1 MRKIFIDLGAHKGDT
16 VKAFKGMDEYSP
28 DFELFAFEPNPNS
41 KIHKKAEKYGVTV
54 FQKAAWIED
63 GVMPFYT
70 NPKHLDCQGGT
81 LLKEKTS
88 GGLDK
93 NHPLMVETVD
103 IGKWIKDNFAST
115 DTIIL
120 KMDIEGAE
128 YKVLS
133 KMVDDGSIA
142 YIDKLYIETHYNRI
156 GFTEGADK
164 ALFAM
169 LAKISTLTVCDEFAH
184 LTYKKEA

>member
-1 MRKIFIDLGAHKGDT
+1 MRKVYIDLGAHKGDT
-16 VKAFKGMDEYSP
+16 VKAFKGTDEYSS

-41 KIHKKAEKYGVTV
+41 KIHKKAEKHGVTV

-63 GVMPFYT
+63 GTMPFYT
-70 NPKHLDCQGGT
+70 NPKHLACQGGT

-93 NHPLMVETVD
+93 KHPLMVETVD
-103 IGKWIKDNFAST
+103 IGKWIKNNFEPT

-128 YKVLS
+128 YKVLR
-133 KMVDDGSIA
+133 KMVEDGSIA
-142 YIDKLYIETHYNRI
+142 YVNKLYIETHYNRI
-156 GFTEGADK
+156 GLTEDADK

-169 LAKISTLTVCDEFAH
+169 LAEVPTLKVDIEFAH
-184 LTYKKEA
+184 LTYKKE